1 MTTVTLAAHVLLGTG
16 ALMVAG
22 ALTHA
27 RADSSIRSA
36 LDAVAERRVF
46 WGHQSV
52 GMNLIEGLQDLARA
66 EGAALRVA
74 EIRAGVGGPGLAART
89 LSHAFLE
96 ENGAPLKKLA
106 AFSRAFSTGAASGAD
121 VALMKFCYVDV
132 VEKTDVTAL
141 FAAYQR
147 AVAEVQA
154 ASPGTVI
161 VHVTVP
167 LQAVEGGLKAMAKDL
182 LGKPRWGTQHNAAR
196 EAYNE
201 LLRREYADKAP
212 IFDLAR
218 VEATRPDGGAETSR
232 WNGREVRA
240 LVSAY
245 TDDGGH
251 LNAEGRR
258 RAAAELARVIAAV
271 PVRAASASR

>member
-1 MTTVTLAAHVLLGTG
+1 MTLQTLAVQVLVGTG

-22 ALTHA
+22 AVAHA
-27 RADSSIRSA
+27 RAETSVRAA

-46 WGHQSV
+46 FGHQSV
-52 GMNLIEGLQDLARA
+52 GMNLIDGLQELARA
-66 EGAALRVA
+66 EGATLRVEELRGQA
-74 EIRAGVGGPGLAART
+74 LAPRT
-89 LSHAFLE
+89 LSHAFLG

-106 AFSRAFSTGAASGAD
+106 EFSRAFSSGAAAGAD

-132 VEKTDVTAL
+132 VEGTDVAAL

-147 AVAEVQA
+147 TVADVQA
-154 ASPGTVI
+154 ASPATTL

-167 LQAVEGGLKAMAKDL
+167 LQAVEGGLKAFAKDL
-182 LGKPRWGTQHNAAR
+182 LGKPRWGSQHNAAR
-196 EAYNE
+196 EAFNE
-201 LLRREYADKAP
+201 LLRREYGGKAP
-212 IFDLAR
+212 LFDLAR

-232 WNGREVRA
+232 WAGREVRA
-240 LVSAY
+240 LVPAY

-258 RAAAELARVIAAV
+258 RAAAELVRVLAAL
-271 PVRAASASR
+271 PVRAAAASR